1 MVMEVVVAGNL
12 HLPNYSKKEKKK
24 DLVLI
29 WRIILCGKNTK
40 ITTINDTIV
49 KCHTSSPIMANKRI
63 SKIYFRVLN
72 KDVRADYK
80 NCANG
85 INNENGI
92 ARSGFNETEKETRVR
107 LKKRFMQSRHAAV
120 FVVTFVWELKS
131 CSFAVRESIL
141 SVSWSFDKASF
152 AFANVL
158 P

>member
-1 MVMEVVVAGNL
+1 M
-12 HLPNYSKKEKKK
+12 
-24 DLVLI
+24 
-29 WRIILCGKNTK
+29 
-40 ITTINDTIV
+40 NDTIV

-107 LKKRFMQSRHAAV
+107 LKKRFMQSSHAAV

-131 CSFAVRESIL
+131 SI
-141 SVSWSFDKASF
+141 VS
-152 AFANVL
+152 L
-158 P
+158 